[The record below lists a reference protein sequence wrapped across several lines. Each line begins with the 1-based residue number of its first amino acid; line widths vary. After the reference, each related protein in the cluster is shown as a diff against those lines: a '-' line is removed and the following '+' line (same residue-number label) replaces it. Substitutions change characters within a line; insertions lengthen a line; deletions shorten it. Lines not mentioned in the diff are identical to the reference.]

1 MPFIPLQSQYQII
14 QWHNLNNLNFIFI
27 FLSIDFFLE
36 VKKYVYRLIRYQSL
50 TTMTKRSLSSNGVK
64 EMTAIN
70 SVPNDRCNEDTVGD
84 EEAHYED
91 SDDEHLK
98 PINGENN
105 AKKDEVR
112 VTMKRQSVILRRGDT
127 DLSIDHGGVQ
137 RFLPTFMH
145 FTFAD
150 REAEQ
155 LYREYYENEKRSD
168 FKTLIV
174 IVLIVNVV
182 LFILYSLSFTSQ
194 RLPQMGV
201 LFLTFA
207 LTLMALILCLQRSRN
222 VVSSKLWTLIPYIV
236 WFVQMAQIFCDL
248 WIYSVPRMPSDSVA
262 WILLYTYSIYVIFP
276 LRLQICG
283 TLAILMAFIHLLF
296 VTIHPN
302 TQYMFVNQVSIFH

>member
-1 MPFIPLQSQYQII
+1 
-14 QWHNLNNLNFIFI
+14 
-27 FLSIDFFLE
+27 
-36 VKKYVYRLIRYQSL
+36 
-50 TTMTKRSLSSNGVK
+50 MTKRSLSSNGVK

-70 SVPNDRCNEDTVGD
+70 SVPNDRCNDDNVGD
-84 EEAHYED
+84 EEIHYQD

-105 AKKDEVR
+105 AKKDEIR
-112 VTMKRQSVILRRGDT
+112 ITMKRQSVILRRGDT
-127 DLSIDHGGVQ
+127 DLSIDHSGVQ

-174 IVLIVNVV
+174 IVLIVNAV
-182 LFILYSLSFTSQ
+182 LFLLYSLSYTSQ

-207 LTLMALILCLQRSRN
+207 LTLITLILCLRRSRN
-222 VVSSKLWTLIPYIV
+222 AVSSKLWTLIPYIV
-236 WFVQMAQIFCDL
+236 WLVQMAQIFCDL

-276 LRLQICG
+276 LRLRICG
-283 TLAILMAFIHLLF
+283 TLAILMVFIHLLF

-302 TQYMFVNQVSIFH
+302 TQNMFVSQVSIIRNIQMTSNA